1 MNAFKLPFLF
11 LIAFLIGADEFL
23 LGPILTPIGTD
34 LGVMPERV
42 TLFITA
48 YALPLA
54 LLAPAFGFLSDRH
67 GRLAVLLPSTA
78 MFALASILTGFV
90 TSFEWGIATRVLT
103 GIASAGMLPIAFALA
118 ADESEDAAKSIS
130 FVMGGLTTGLMA
142 GPGLGAYLTEL
153 WSWRAAFITLG
164 LAALAVAGFGPVI
177 VKKSDRSANESGPST
192 GDGRLFV
199 PGTVGA
205 LCGMFFGLGGAI
217 GLYSMVGERL
227 RDGLHL
233 DTQQIG
239 LVYVGFGMLSVA
251 GNALAPAAIRRIGGG
266 RPAMR
271 LAMAIVLACL
281 AVVFALPDPAL
292 LAVLLALGVWAV
304 VGGIGAPGLEAHIA
318 SLSDTHR
325 GVLLALSTSAA
336 NLGVALSAA
345 LAGEAYLRGTLW
357 VAGLGVILLSI
368 SVMALA
374 RPRSRCSASG
384 NVA

>member
-11 LIAFLIGADEFL
+11 LIAFLVGADEFL
-23 LGPILTPIGTD
+23 LGPILTPIGAD
-34 LGVMPERV
+34 LGVIPERV

-54 LLAPAFGFLSDRH
+54 LLAPLFGFLSDRH

-90 TSFEWGIATRVLT
+90 SSFEWGIATRVLT
-103 GIASAGMLPIAFALA
+103 GVASAGMLPIAFALA

-164 LAALAVAGFGPVI
+164 LAALAVAVLGPV
-177 VKKSDRSANESGPST
+177 VLKNSDRSANESDPYT
-192 GDGRLFV
+192 GDGRLSV

-217 GLYSMVGERL
+217 GIYSMVGERL
-227 RDGLHL
+227 RDGLQL

-239 LVYVGFGMLSVA
+239 LVYVGFGILSVA

-266 RPAMR
+266 RRAMR
-271 LAMAIVLACL
+271 LAMAIVIVCL
-281 AVVFALPDPAL
+281 AVVFALPNPAL
-292 LAVLLALGVWAV
+292 LAVVLALGVWAV

-318 SLSDTHR
+318 DLSDTHR

-345 LAGEAYLRGTLW
+345 LAGEAYLRGNLW
-357 VAGLGVILLSI
+357 VAGLGFILLSI
-368 SVMALA
+368 SVVALA
-374 RPRSRCSASG
+374 RPRSRCSAAS
-384 NVA
+384 NDA